1 MKLVTPTSNDPVK
14 CSEFYRAILSVV
26 NDLADF
32 ESEDCLKNPAIIA
45 QLVRKL
51 PPQARDKWWEVLYS
65 INGKVIPDKDKPDTF
80 MAFVKW
86 QLNIADEMVAISG
99 SQSKPN
105 QKAVPKLSNFGARS
119 NSNFGGNSVGEQRC
133 KLCCDGSHPI

>member
-1 MKLVTPTSNDPVK
+1 MKELDRQYGVKDRVVNQILEDVVKLVTPTSNDPVK
-14 CSEFYRAILSVV
+14 CSEFHRAILSAV

-65 INGKVIPDKDKPDTF
+65 INGKVIPDKDEPDTF
-80 MAFVKW
+80 MAFVK
-86 QLNIADEMVAISG
+86 
-99 SQSKPN
+99 
-105 QKAVPKLSNFGARS
+105 
-119 NSNFGGNSVGEQRC
+119 
-133 KLCCDGSHPI
+133 